1 MKNLFFILIISI
13 IKVIFGEKDF
23 LDFNEYFL
31 NSFKENDSNYIKTAI
46 RTYLGKI
53 FNNLSLDENEFNKCT
68 NKLLNKTNNIYNYL
82 YLFSYSGK
90 ELSDLGLQSDCVN
103 SGFSYYLLSFNY
115 KKSSKQ
121 KIYEF
126 LEQDKFYIG
135 ICLFNECELLI
146 NNIFNN
152 NNITFNRSITNVAIM
167 KIDNNKKCD
176 ENIPEEECISLPYY
190 SLNKTGFFSKEL
202 TEKEKSKYTQ
212 FYILFIIT
220 IIILSI
226 EITLSLLL
234 YCGYNLYINSKILSK
249 ELNIENENENDNN
262 EEEDEEG
269 VEGQII
275 FANNPSQK
283 EKKETCSSK
292 LLKILYKYFSLFTNV
307 IILIIKKT
315 KYFNNNNMG
324 TITQLRIFSLILIT
338 FSTNFEILTKI
349 SSQVFIND
357 SFYKEIYFAFLKF
370 ASFGLDIYICL
381 EGFEVMYK
389 LMNFYKIN
397 YYNKGNRT
405 ITLVGIIKFYL
416 YSLYKIFGYIILFF
430 IVNYFNRYY
439 IYIHNDGV
447 LYSYYSNQLNTNKY
461 NIFQIF
467 NPKYTFFSYFYNDD
481 KENIADI
488 DQFIYNAKM
497 SLFFVNEFYFFSL
510 FIIIF
515 YIGNKIKSKIYDY
528 SILLFMLIS
537 YFITYFICTYSDT
550 YDDNKY
556 YTYKNITRNILL
568 IKYPH
573 ISFNH
578 YLIGAFTGLICF
590 YLKDGNSD
598 NSIIN
603 DKDCPFVFCSNILEV
618 FDCLIQK
625 LRLVSIYF
633 GLFVL
638 ILISLTY
645 TILVYLNGIKYQ
657 NENILLEFTVPLKII
672 YYYESGIFIFTFC
685 FVTILFYS
693 YENESKII
701 GNYNIMNLINRIS
714 FSYINT
720 IYLLTYSYYC
730 LYSFNLKLSYQNL
743 WFVTIGIIVFFCFEN
758 LVLTIAFVVP
768 FKIIFKTLLDKFFVI
783 NKELPLKEIQYKNF
797 DINNK
802 KDSNLNENDTNSSVN
817 DDDDSDSR

>member
-31 NSFKENDSNYIKTAI
+31 NSFKEKDSDIKTAI
-46 RTYLGKI
+46 KTYLGKI

-68 NKLLNKTNNIYNYL
+68 SKLLNKTNNIYNYL

-115 KKSSKQ
+115 KKVSKQ

-135 ICLFNECELLI
+135 ICLFNECEQLI

-152 NNITFNRSITNVAIM
+152 NNLTFNRSITNVAIM

-220 IIILSI
+220 ISILLI
-226 EITLSLLL
+226 EITFSLLL

-283 EKKETCSSK
+283 EKKETCYSK
-292 LLKILYKYFSLFTNV
+292 LLKIVYKYFSLFTNV

-357 SFYKEIYFAFLKF
+357 SFYKEIYFVFLKF

-430 IVNYFNRYY
+430 IVNYYNRYY

-447 LYSYYSNQLNTNKY
+447 LYSYCSNQLNTNKY
-461 NIFQIF
+461 SLFQIF

-488 DQFIYNAKM
+488 DQFIYDAKM
-497 SLFFVNEFYFFSL
+497 SLFFVNEFYFFTL
-510 FIIIF
+510 FIMIF

-528 SILLFMLIS
+528 SILLFMFIS

-758 LVLTIAFVVP
+758 LVLTIAFVLP